1 MEFRHIAVAHWAATS
16 GERWARIGGTVT
28 GAIGTAIWLGVIVYW
43 VSTSMGPLAAV
54 PFLSLGTSL
63 FVAGLELVSASFV
76 VNAMMQ
82 RSGAA

>member
-1 MEFRHIAVAHWAATS
+1 
-16 GERWARIGGTVT
+16 
-28 GAIGTAIWLGVIVYW
+28 
-43 VSTSMGPLAAV
+43 MGPLAAV